1 MREPPAA
8 TILNGIVA
16 DLTREVLHARDG
28 TAIALRPQ
36 SFAVLRHLIANPN
49 RLVGKDELMQAV
61 WGDLAVTDDSLVQ
74 CIHEIRRALDDGGR
88 SLLRTVP
95 RRGYRLVVPGGD
107 DAPAPRPVARR
118 AAVRQPAATPG
129 RTTSPTASSTT

>member
-1 MREPPAA
+1 MREPPAT

-16 DLTREVLHARDG
+16 DLTREVLRARDG
-28 TAIALRPQ
+28 RAIALRPQ

-61 WGDLAVTDDSLVQ
+61 WGDVAVTDDSLVQ
-74 CIHEIRRALDDGGR
+74 CIHEIRRALDDDGR
-88 SLLRTVP
+88 GLLRTVP
-95 RRGYRLVVPGGD
+95 RRGYRLVLPGERRR
-107 DAPAPRPVARR
+107 PAPRPVARR
-118 AAVRQPAATPG
+118 AAVRHAAASTG